1 MGSSIFVRFKTDLFL
16 QSHNFIP
23 IGPGYPFSS
32 LNHRIDSLRSKTGRS
47 KSFQIRIHIQ
57 IHHRFIIL
65 ITLHAHK
72 SRQLIDDPHDIIQSF
87 LIFQPCAEIHPDGNF
102 GSHIFSHIHGKIIR
116 DTSVYQYHT
125 IDSYGSE
132 NSRDSHTR
140 PHRQR
145 QYPLVHHHFFPIDH
159 IGRHTSERNR

>member
-32 LNHRIDSLRSKTGRS
+32 LNHRIDSLRSKTGCS

-72 SRQLIDDPHDIIQSF
+72 SRQLINDPHDIIQSF

-102 GSHIFSHIHGKIIR
+102 GSHIFSHIHGKVIR
-116 DTSVYQYHT
+116 DTSVY
-125 IDSYGSE
+125 
-132 NSRDSHTR
+132 
-140 PHRQR
+140 
-145 QYPLVHHHFFPIDH
+145 
-159 IGRHTSERNR
+159 